1 MIDCVVIG
9 AGPIG
14 SFTAEKIAEAG
25 LRVVVLEE
33 HDRIGAPVHCTGIVG
48 ENVVKNYNI
57 PDECVIRKIDHVKV
71 HFPSGMT
78 VDLPTPIE
86 PYIIDREMF
95 DRILFSRALEKGVDC
110 YLSSKV
116 TRVEN
121 FRNHVKVFYRDG
133 TVEKVLQAKLC
144 VIASGAMSSLPW
156 ISGFKPC
163 EKSYQ
168 CAQVEAEIEGIDGIE
183 LYLGSRVA
191 PGSFAYA
198 VNVKG
203 SDSKIGL
210 ITARNAGKCYENLIS
225 SDFLRDR
232 IVNIKRVP
240 RFRRM
245 PLGIAS
251 KTVSGRIMLVGD
263 SAHQVKS
270 TTGGG
275 IYYGLH
281 CAGILSEVA
290 MDAYHNGDFRAPEL
304 KKYHGKWKKEF
315 NTELMAG
322 MILRSFLE
330 KAGDEWWDMIPEV
343 LHSEEVRAL
352 ICKHTDFDHHYQF
365 VFNFFRLPV
374 ARNFFLKLLKSNFLS
389 AGIVGFENN
398 KTVKSDL
405 KSCRDKVLPS
415 SQLSCYMA
423 DGVG

>member
-1 MIDCVVIG
+1 MIDCVIIG

-14 SFTAEKIAEAG
+14 SYTAEKMAEAG
-25 LRVVVLEE
+25 LRAVILEE
-33 HDRIGAPVHCTGIVG
+33 HDKIGSPVHCTGIVG
-48 ENVVKNYNI
+48 EKVISSYNI

-71 HFPSGMT
+71 HFPSGNT

-86 PYIIDREMF
+86 PRIIDREMF
-95 DRILFSRALEKGVDC
+95 DRIMFDRATKKGVEPI
-110 YLSSKV
+110 LSAKV
-116 TRVEN
+116 TTLENNRDHVE
-121 FRNHVKVFYRDG
+121 VFYRNG
-133 TVEKVLQAKLC
+133 NGEKSIRAKLC
-144 VIASGAMSSLPW
+144 VIAAGAMSSLPCTA
-156 ISGFKPC
+156 GFEPC

-168 CAQVEAEIEGIDGIE
+168 SAQVEAEIDGIDGIE

-198 VNVKG
+198 VSVRG

-210 ITARNAGKCYENLIS
+210 ITPRNAAGCFKNLIS
-225 SDFLRDR
+225 SDFLRER
-232 IVNIKRVP
+232 IVKIRNTP

-245 PLGIAS
+245 PLGVAS

-275 IYYGLH
+275 IYYGLR
-281 CAGILSEVA
+281 CADILANVA
-290 MDAYHNGDFRAPEL
+290 RNAYYNGDFRSAEL
-304 KKYHGKWKKEF
+304 NRYHGKWKNEF

-343 LHSEEVRAL
+343 LRSDEVREF
-352 ICKHTDFDHHYQF
+352 IGKYTDFDHHYQF
-365 VFNFFRLPV
+365 IFNFFRLPV
-374 ARNFFLKLLKSNFLS
+374 ARKFFLKLLKSNILS
-389 AGIVGFENN
+389 AGFIGFENN
-398 KTVKSDL
+398 KAMKSEL
-405 KSCRDKVLPS
+405 KNCSDKVLPA

-423 DGVG
+423 DAAG